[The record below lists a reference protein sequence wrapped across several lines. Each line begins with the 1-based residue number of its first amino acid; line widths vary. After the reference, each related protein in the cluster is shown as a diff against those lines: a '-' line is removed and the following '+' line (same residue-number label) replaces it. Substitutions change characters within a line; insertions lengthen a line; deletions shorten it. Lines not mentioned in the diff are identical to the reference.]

1 MKRFTLPLALV
12 AAGFLAPSLA
22 TAAEEVQPQF
32 PQQPQP
38 TVQQQQQCEA
48 PCDRPQPG
56 FGKSRYG
63 VKIIYQ
69 GPGYRRVRYTYPGYE
84 AGFPPPAMYYY
95 GYPLS
100 GFSYGAGAG
109 VP

>member
-1 MKRFTLPLALV
+1 MKRTTLWLAAV
-12 AAGFLAPSLA
+12 AAGFLAPTLGS
-22 TAAEEVQPQF
+22 AAEEVQPQF
-32 PQQPQP
+32 PQQPPQE
-38 TVQQQQQCEA
+38 QHQAQY

-69 GPGYRRVRYTYPGYE
+69 GPGYRKVRYTYPGYE

>member
-1 MKRFTLPLALV
+1 VPTPQRSVLQQQQQQQ
-12 AAGFLAPSLA
+12 
-22 TAAEEVQPQF
+22 VQ
-32 PQQPQP
+32 QQLQQ
-38 TVQQQQQCEA
+38 QQQQQCEV

-63 VKIIYQ
+63 VKVIYQ
-69 GPGYRRVRYTYPGYE
+69 GPGYRKVRYTYPGYE

>member
-1 MKRFTLPLALV
+1 MKRFNVTLALL
-12 AAGFLAPSLA
+12 AGLLSPALAQ
-22 TAAEEVQPQF
+22 AAEPVPRPQPQL
-32 PQQPQP
+32 PEQI
-38 TVQQQQQCEA
+38 QQQQQY

-63 VKIIYQ
+63 VKVIYQ
-69 GPGYRRVRYTYPGYE
+69 GPGYRKVRYTYPGYE

-95 GYPLS
+95 GYPGS
-100 GFSYGAGAG
+100 GFSYGAGAN

>member
-1 MKRFTLPLALV
+1 MKRFTITLALL
-12 AAGFLAPSLA
+12 AAGFVSSAS
-22 TAAEEVQPQF
+22 TRAEEP
-32 PQQPQP
+32 QPQP
-38 TVQQQQQCEA
+38 SPQQQQMQA

-69 GPGYRRVRYTYPGYE
+69 GPGYRKVRYTYPGYE

-100 GFSYGAGAG
+100 GFSYGAGVN